1 MYHREPR
8 PVRRVLHLDV
18 VDEVSEL
25 LKIEADR
32 VDVGMRHRLG
42 KIDEQIHPE
51 IITTKG
57 VSDDEGHGIIES
69 AVGPF
74 SADTLP
80 GMPEFPVTVT
90 FIADADTFE
99 DADLA
104 VRLTLSA
111 AVESYRRSSSSPDIP
126 WTRFV

>member
-1 MYHREPR
+1 MYKSIRTLSPR
-8 PVRRVLHLDV
+8 GRRL
-18 VDEVSEL
+18 
-25 LKIEADR
+25 
-32 VDVGMRHRLG
+32 
-42 KIDEQIHPE
+42 
-51 IITTKG
+51 TTKDT
-57 VSDDEGHGIIES
+57 VVVES
-69 AVGPF
+69 AAGPF
-74 SADTLP
+74 SPDTLP

-90 FIADADTFE
+90 FIADADTPE